1 MATTAT
7 VVATE
12 LEAVI
17 GLEVHSQ
24 LLTKSKMFCGCS
36 AEYAGAPPNSHVCP
50 VCLGMP
56 GMLPV
61 INKTAVEYMIMTAL
75 ALNCEIP
82 DASKFDRKNYPYPD
96 LMKGYQISQYD
107 LPLSRHGWLTVETE
121 DGERKIRLER
131 VHLEEDTGK
140 LTHVNPN
147 GDSHTLLDV
156 NRSGVPLMEMV
167 GAPDIRTPAEAR
179 AYLVKLRT
187 ILRTIGV
194 SSGNMEEGA
203 FRCDANISL
212 RPKGSS
218 SYGTKAE
225 VKNMNS
231 FRSVQRALE
240 YEIERQTNL
249 LRNGERVV
257 QETRGWVEDKGITV
271 SQRSKEQAHDYRYFP
286 EPDLPPM
293 TISREWVA
301 ELRARLPEL
310 PDARRDRFM
319 IQYGLN
325 RYDASVLTVARAMAD
340 FFESTV
346 KQGVDPKKV
355 SNWIQSELFRLNKAS
370 GDTSDEDVTEVGKLT
385 PETLGG
391 LIKLVD
397 DGAINLSAAKEVFEQ
412 LYRAGGDPAA
422 IVKERGLAQISDA
435 GALEQAIDE
444 AIADN
449 AAAVADYQSGKT
461 AAIGRLVGVVMKATR
476 GAANPGL
483 VNELLRQKLDA
494 E

>member
-7 VVATE
+7 LVDTDF
-12 LEAVI
+12 EAVI

-36 AEYAGAPPNSHVCP
+36 AEYAGAAPNSHVCP
-50 VCLGMP
+50 ICLGMP

-61 INKTAVEYMIMTAL
+61 INRTAVEYMIMTAL

-82 DASKFDRKNYPYPD
+82 EASKFDRKNYPYPD

-107 LPLSRHGWLTVETE
+107 LPLSRNGWLTLETE

-131 VHLEEDTGK
+131 VHLEEDTGR
-140 LTHVNPN
+140 LTHVNAN
-147 GDSHTLLDV
+147 GESFTLLDV
-156 NRSGVPLMEMV
+156 NRSGVPLMEIV

-187 ILRTIGV
+187 IVRTIGV

-203 FRCDANISL
+203 FRCDANISM
-212 RPKGSS
+212 RPKGSN

-231 FRSVQRALE
+231 FRSVQHALE
-240 YEIERQTNL
+240 FEIERQTRL

-257 QETRGWVEDKGITV
+257 QETRGWVEEKGITV

-286 EPDLPPM
+286 EPDLPPLKV
-293 TISREWVA
+293 SRDWVA
-301 ELRARLPEL
+301 TLQARLPEL
-310 PDARRDRFM
+310 PDARRDRF
-319 IQYGLN
+319 IAEYGLN
-325 RYDASVLTVARAMAD
+325 RYDASVLTTARTMAD

-346 KQGVDPKKV
+346 KHGVDAKKA
-355 SNWIQSELFRLNKAS
+355 SNWIQSELFRLQKAS
-370 GDTSDEDVTEVGKLT
+370 GDATDDDATELGKLT
-385 PETLGG
+385 PETLAG

-397 DGAINLSAAKEVFEQ
+397 SGSINSSAAKEVFER
-412 LYRAGGDPAA
+412 LYRSGGDPSG
-422 IVKERGLAQISDA
+422 IVQERGLAQISDA
-435 GALEQAIDE
+435 GALEQAVAE
-444 AIADN
+444 AIAN
-449 AAAVADYQSGKT
+449 NGAAVADYKSGKT
-461 AAIGRLVGVVMKATR
+461 AAIGRLVGVVMKTTR

-494 E
+494 A

>member
-7 VVATE
+7 VVDTE
-12 LEAVI
+12 FEAVI

-36 AEYAGAPPNSHVCP
+36 ADYAGASPNSHVCP

-61 INKTAVEYMIMTAL
+61 MNRTAVEYMIMTAL

-82 DASKFDRKNYPYPD
+82 EASKFDRKNYPYPD

-107 LPLSRHGWLTVETE
+107 LPLSRHGWLMVETE

-140 LTHVNPN
+140 LTHVNEN
-147 GDSHTLLDV
+147 GESHTLLDV
-156 NRSGVPLMEMV
+156 NRSGVPLMEIV
-167 GAPDIRTPAEAR
+167 GAPDIRSPAEAR

-212 RPKGSS
+212 RPKGST

-240 YEIERQTNL
+240 FEIERQTKQ
-249 LRNGERVV
+249 LRSGERVV

-286 EPDLPPM
+286 EPDLPPLSV
-293 TISREWVA
+293 SREWVA
-301 ELRARLPEL
+301 ELRSRLPEL
-310 PDARRDRFM
+310 PDARRDRF
-319 IQYGLN
+319 ISEYGLG
-325 RYDASVLTVARAMAD
+325 RYDASVLTTARAMAD
-340 FFESTV
+340 FFEATV
-346 KQGVDPKKV
+346 KEGVDPKKV
-355 SNWIQSELFRLNKAS
+355 SNWIQSELFRLQKAG
-370 GDTSDEDVTEVGKLT
+370 GDTGDDSVAELGKLT
-385 PETLGG
+385 PPSLAG

-397 DGAINLSAAKEVFEQ
+397 AGTISSSAAKEVFEQ
-412 LYRAGGDPAA
+412 LYRSGGKAAA
-422 IVKERGLAQISDA
+422 IIEERGLAQISDA
-435 GALEQAIDE
+435 GALEQAVAD
-444 AIADN
+444 AIANN
-449 AAAVADYQSGKT
+449 AAAVADYKSGKT

-483 VNELLRQKLDA
+483 VNDLLRQKLDA
-494 E
+494 A